1 MYGSRFLRITVESPR
16 VNMKILRPVNIP
28 VTLELLKVLIGKVL
42 GVRETKLDIIKL
54 SFFIHLANT
63 ANLSDLSLFI

>member
-1 MYGSRFLRITVESPR
+1 
-16 VNMKILRPVNIP
+16 MKILRPVNIP
-28 VTLELLKVLIGKVL
+28 VTLELLKVFIVKVP

-54 SFFIHLANT
+54 SYFIHLANT